1 MPWRAAARCG
11 RGAAADLMDAA
22 ALRQALRGAR
32 FPDGLGWAVREA
44 THDPD
49 VLFPEERAAVARAIP
64 ARVAEFAGGR
74 SAARAAMAQLDL
86 PPRAIPAR
94 PDRAPVWP
102 EGVIGSISHAG
113 PVCLAVVGRR
123 DDWEMI
129 GVDLEP
135 DRPMAAELV
144 PEIASAE
151 ELAALVPLSEP
162 HAATRIFSAKEAA
175 YKAQYPVT
183 GALFGF
189 DAMQANLQIGRMNM
203 AKNVGL
209 GRGAALPMW
218 QLLVAKY
225 VISLCLCASKAQKSR
240 Y

>member
-1 MPWRAAARCG
+1 
-11 RGAAADLMDAA
+11 MDAA
-22 ALRQALRGAR
+22 TLRQALRAVR

-49 VLFPEERAAVARAIP
+49 QLFPEERAAVAKAIP
-64 ARVAEFAGGR
+64 TRVAEFAGGR
-74 SAARAAMAQLDL
+74 SAARAAMARLGL
-86 PPRAIPAR
+86 PPSAIPAR

-102 EGVIGSISHAG
+102 AGVIGSISHAG

-123 DDWEMI
+123 DDWEVI

-144 PEIASAE
+144 PEIASPE
-151 ELAALVPLSEP
+151 ELAALAPLPETN
-162 HAATRIFSAKEAA
+162 AATRIFSAKEAA

-218 QLLVAKY
+218 QLLVAKH
-225 VISLCLCASKAQKSR
+225 VISLCLCASKGQKPQ